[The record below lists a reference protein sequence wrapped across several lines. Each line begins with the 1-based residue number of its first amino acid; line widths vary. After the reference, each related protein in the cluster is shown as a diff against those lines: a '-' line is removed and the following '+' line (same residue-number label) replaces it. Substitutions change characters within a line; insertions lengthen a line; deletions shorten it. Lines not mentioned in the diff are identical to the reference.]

1 MRKVLLLFAKL
12 TPAIRYVQGMNEVL
26 APLYHVFCTDPDEK
40 NASNA
45 EPDNFCCFVRL
56 LSDSVD
62 HFCEALD
69 NSSVGI
75 HSTLSNLAEL
85 LKNNDEELWRHL
97 DINKVNPQFYAFRW
111 ITLLLTQ
118 EFKFTS
124 ILRIWDSL
132 LGSPS
137 GVQEMLLR
145 VCCAMLLSMR
155 SRLLNFIPVY
165 HVAIS
170 HYHVHGPNKPLRPH
184 LHYTQPHN

>member
-1 MRKVLLLFAKL
+1 MRTACF
-12 TPAIRYVQGMNEVL
+12 
-26 APLYHVFCTDPDEK
+26 
-40 NASNA
+40 
-45 EPDNFCCFVRL
+45 FCCFVDHL

-75 HSTLSNLAEL
+75 HSTLSHLAEL
-85 LKNNDEELWRHL
+85 LKNNDEELWWHL

-137 GVQEMLLR
+137 ESVKCCSKAARSPLLD
-145 VCCAMLLSMR
+145 A
-155 SRLLNFIPVY
+155 FEY
-165 HVAIS
+165 E
-170 HYHVHGPNKPLRPH
+170 K
-184 LHYTQPHN
+184 